1 MVSLP
6 KPGVYDKNSISALD
20 LIRNFLSLCSNG
32 ESGATLFFIGIARK
46 TGKKEINVK
55 YIEMESYV
63 EHANNAILKIC
74 EEIKRKYSLNEIY
87 IWHFIGKFEVGEP
100 LVIVAVSA
108 KHREEAID
116 GLKEAVERYKREPAL
131 FKKEV
136 YEDMSA
142 LWIEGA

>member
-6 KPGVYDKNSISALD
+6 KPGVYDKNSIGALD